1 MISPSTICYALKKT
15 YDFLRS
21 EYLCEKTECNRKRLE
36 EFSDAVEEIDSLKF
50 EIEGYERV
58 QWTKFDPKDPKT
70 FPMRNENVLLYVEL
84 DDGGRQMMNARTFI
98 MNKCHF
104 LDLKGK
110 LISEEKMDAITHW
123 RPLPP
128 PPGKEEA
135 Q

>member
-1 MISPSTICYALKKT
+1 MKLSKQQLSDIIYTPVIRDEL
-15 YDFLRS
+15 D
-21 EYLCEKTECNRKRLE
+21 RLA
-36 EFSDAVEEIDSLKF
+36 SDAREALFVDTL

-58 QWTKFDPKDPKT
+58 QWTRFDPDDPKT

-128 PPGKEEA
+128 PPGKEETK
-135 Q
+135 

>member
-1 MISPSTICYALKKT
+1 MAMKISKDDLFYIFDCADDPDQHVQWGLDMNDIKNALIE
-15 YDFLRS
+15 DDL
-21 EYLCEKTECNRKRLE
+21 
-36 EFSDAVEEIDSLKF
+36 

-58 QWTKFDPKDPKT
+58 QWTRFDPNDPKT

-128 PPGKEEA
+128 PPGKEGK
-135 Q
+135 